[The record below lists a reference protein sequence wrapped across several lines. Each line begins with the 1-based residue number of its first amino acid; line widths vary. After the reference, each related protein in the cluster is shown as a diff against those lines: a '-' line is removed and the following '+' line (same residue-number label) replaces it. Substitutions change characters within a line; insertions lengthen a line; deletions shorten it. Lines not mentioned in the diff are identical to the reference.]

1 MTWTT
6 HFLKGTIKHRRA
18 VILGAHAAL
27 VVFAYSAAF
36 VFISGFPLAE
46 QNAQWLFLS
55 LPILLAI
62 RLLTFRLLHLY
73 EAVWVFVGTGDLIS
87 ILRATFYGSVIFAI
101 PAVFVPHHPRPSLFV
116 LDWILCSALVTG
128 ARLAVRLSAE
138 RHARRAEEARRAN
151 RPRKRALIV
160 GGGDGA
166 VTLLRESRRNP
177 RIDYDVLGLVDDD
190 PSKHGRRIYG
200 VQIVGA
206 VTDLPDLVASMRID
220 ELLLAIPSGTPV
232 QRREV
237 ITKCLQSAV
246 PLKTVPSL
254 HELVDGK
261 GIGDLREVDPAD
273 LLERAPI
280 ELDRTTV
287 ESEVRD
293 RRILV
298 TGAGGSIGSELCR
311 QVAALA
317 PTRIVMFERA
327 ESALHSIALELSEDH
342 PKVDTVPVVGDVRD
356 RAKVDEI
363 IATYS
368 PDIVYHAAA
377 YKHVHLMELHPLEA
391 IDNNIFGTEC
401 LAEIARDRGV
411 PKFVFISTDKAV
423 NPVGVMGM
431 TKRIAENVLRARQ
444 NGPTTFVAVRFGN
457 VLGSMGSVLPL
468 FRKQIAQGHPLTV
481 TDPQA
486 TRYFMLTS
494 EAAQLVMQAGL
505 VGKTGEVLFLDMGTP
520 VRIMDLAERVIR
532 LSGLAPGVDVP
543 LEVVGLRAGERLS
556 EALRQEDEELVPTD
570 HPQVLRLQSNG
581 FDPWAFEQDLED
593 LRHMLKQRDEAGA
606 KMQIQEMVSRF

>member
-6 HFLKGTIKHRRA
+6 HFLKGTISHRRA
-18 VILGAHAAL
+18 IIVGAHAAL
-27 VVFAYSAAF
+27 VVSAYLAAF
-36 VFISGFPLAE
+36 VFTTGFPLAE
-46 QNAQWLFLS
+46 QNARWLLLS

-62 RLLTFRLLHLY
+62 RLLIFRFLHLY

-87 ILRATFYGSVIFAI
+87 ILRATFFGSVIFAI

-116 LDWILCSALVTG
+116 LDWILCSTLVTG

-138 RHARRAEEARRAN
+138 QQARHEEEARRAN
-151 RPRKRALIV
+151 KPRKRALIV

-177 RIDYDVLGLVDDD
+177 HIDYDVLGLVDDD

-200 VQIVGA
+200 VEIVGA
-206 VTDLPDLVASMRID
+206 VADLPDLVKSMRID

-237 ITKCLQSAV
+237 IAKCLQSAV

-254 HELVDGK
+254 HELVDGQ
-261 GIGDLREVDPAD
+261 GIGDLREIDPAD
-273 LLERAPI
+273 LLERTPI
-280 ELDRTTV
+280 ELDRTMAK
-287 ESEVRD
+287 SEVRG

-311 QVAALA
+311 QVAALDPA
-317 PTRIVMFERA
+317 VIVLFERA
-327 ESALHSIALELSEDH
+327 ESTLHSIALELNEEH
-342 PKVDTVPVVGDVRD
+342 PNVETVPVVGDIRD

-363 IATYS
+363 IAAYS
-368 PDIVYHAAA
+368 PDTVYHAAA
-377 YKHVHLMELHPLEA
+377 YKHVHLMEVHPLEA
-391 IDNNIFGTEC
+391 IDNNIFGTES
-401 LAEIARDRGV
+401 LAEVARNRGV
-411 PKFVFISTDKAV
+411 SKFVFISTDKAV

-444 NGPTTFVAVRFGN
+444 GGPTTFVAVRFGN
-457 VLGSMGSVLPL
+457 VLGSIGSVLPL
-468 FRKQIAQGHPLTV
+468 FRKQISQGHALTV
-481 TDPQA
+481 TDPLA

-494 EAAQLVMQAGL
+494 EAAQLVLQAGH
-505 VGKTGEVLFLDMGTP
+505 VGKTGEILFLDMGTP

-532 LSGLAPGVDVP
+532 LSGLNPGVDVP
-543 LEVVGLRAGERLS
+543 LQVVGLRAGERLS
-556 EALRQEDEELVPTD
+556 EELRQDDEELVPTD
-570 HPQVLRLQSNG
+570 HPQVLRLQSEG
-581 FDPWAFEQDLED
+581 FDPLAFEQDLED
-593 LRHMLKQRDEAGA
+593 LRHMLMSRDETGA